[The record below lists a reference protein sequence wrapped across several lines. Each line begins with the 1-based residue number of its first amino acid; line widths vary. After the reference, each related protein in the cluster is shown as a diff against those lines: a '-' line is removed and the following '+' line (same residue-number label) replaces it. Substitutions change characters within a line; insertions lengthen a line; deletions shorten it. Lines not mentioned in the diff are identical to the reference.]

1 MLSTTSQKAT
11 KTVTRKQCLLLGSG
25 PPPRA
30 PRAYSLNVIGIR
42 PSTSEDATNAR
53 PVSAEGPWACG
64 ASHRQNESSGR
75 PGCMPTCQASARP
88 NGSGRGAQSRWE
100 PGANPQ
106 PPDRSASDVVHP
118 MADVQ
123 PNQVIGPRPS
133 SGTQGSS
140 GTRPPVEVA
149 QLSARP
155 RTEAGGLPN
164 KVNQLPPNEG
174 PPTITTGSLRYCS
187 LVQSSFG

>member
-1 MLSTTSQKAT
+1 MSEGFERQLPRTQPTHVRSALKALGRAVPAIARMSRRIPDDTTPLWRALT
-11 KTVTRKQCLLLGSG
+11 KR
-25 PPPRA
+25 
-30 PRAYSLNVIGIR
+30 
-42 PSTSEDATNAR
+42 
-53 PVSAEGPWACG
+53 EGPDVCPPAKP
-64 ASHRQNESSGR
+64 ALALTGR
-75 PGCMPTCQASARP
+75 AVGRDLG
-88 NGSGRGAQSRWE
+88 GSRE
-100 PGANPQ
+100 PNPQ
-106 PPDRSASDVVHP
+106 PPDRSASDVVPP

-174 PPTITTGSLRYCS
+174 PPTITIGSLRCCS
-187 LVQSSFG
+187 LVQSSLG